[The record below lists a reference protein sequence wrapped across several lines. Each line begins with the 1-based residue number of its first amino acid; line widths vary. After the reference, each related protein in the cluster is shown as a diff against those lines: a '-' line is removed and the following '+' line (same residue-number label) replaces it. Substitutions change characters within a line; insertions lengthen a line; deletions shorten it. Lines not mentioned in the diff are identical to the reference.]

1 MRPGRTTTALPAAT
15 TPLLLLLPLILGRL
29 HVAHAQC
36 PWQRDV
42 PDLQTSCICA
52 YNLGR
57 ELSVQCD
64 QVDFSQLLDAMN
76 THARLKPVDLLYV
89 NNSTISE
96 LPDAVFR
103 NLSLHNVQLSSC
115 GIQRIATGAFK
126 GQESVLRN
134 LNLQD
139 NLLTDVPVEALKVLG
154 KLNLLD
160 LSKNQLS
167 HIPDDAFVGLTK
179 LSTLKLNDNNVTLAS
194 NAFRGLEQS
203 LKNINLKGTKQRKVP
218 ESIRGL
224 KSLAFLDLSQNGIKE
239 LPGAGGIRVF
249 DGLDALTALNLERN
263 LIQSI
268 GETAFAGVRKTLSSL
283 SLLNNLLAEFPIGAV
298 HSLKEL
304 RVLDIGFNLL
314 TSLPE
319 AAFRGNPGIT
329 LLALDGNPLSSVPEG
344 AFAHLNA
351 TLRGLSLGGRFLHCD
366 CKLRWVAEWIRNGD
380 LQVTSRERNPQFCGT
395 PPRFRDRGFYSIQ
408 PEELSCPDIADAALR
423 GPVGL
428 ADNLKPTLP
437 SSPDSV
443 EYETGTGTGTGTV
456 GTGTA
461 ASAPVTSSVSS
472 STSTTTPT
480 TTTTTTTAEPT
491 TRRSTTR
498 PPTKSTTAISAT
510 TASPVS
516 NPPVN
521 GTGTVQ
527 ATSITTS
534 SSSSSSS
541 STSTGHGNGKQAP
554 GWRQGVTNGNGNS
567 GVGGAG
573 GLHKPQ
579 RPPLVLG
586 YPPQRG
592 TRIDDAN
599 EVQVKHAFRQDSSV
613 IIQWDSDTANILG
626 FRVVYRLF
634 GEKAFKQGPPLE
646 SSEREFKIKNV
657 PAQECIIVC
666 VISLEELHVTPETVP
681 YQQCREVRTVASQAS
696 NMDKITIAASA
707 AICGTIIVAVIVFI
721 AASRRSRK
729 LQSSQQKSP
738 LPIGGLPVNCC
749 GPTGSPGPL
758 GSIAT
763 LSAFNNHKEWDQVSA
778 YSGRS
783 IPRPRIY
790 PVEQPDDMRSHFSGM
805 PGKVGKSSR
814 SLADGQSQHSFSNNS
829 HRGYLGSAF
838 PSNLVNSRPELRQS
852 RQSLAAASERMSRA
866 SYAGSIHGGNGGG
879 GGLGGNGG
887 GGGNG
892 LPVSSLMAMSG
903 MVGGGGPAS
912 IASSAR
918 RSRPRSRSREQLNTT
933 HIHNHRPGSR
943 YSQAG
948 STHTL
953 NNYCDTSD
961 NWTDHDMDIY
971 MARNPTTRNG
981 LGHEGRGRGRRQ
993 QQQQQQ
999 QQHQQLQHQQHQL
1012 QQLRNER
1019 HQQRH
1024 RNNQQWEQPYQPA
1037 QQQHQRLQYYM
1048 PQTERCTSPP
1058 DVVPRAA
1065 NFHNS
1070 NTISTGRNDNSNSHG
1085 SSSSS
1090 SNTTSSSNIAQQQQA
1105 PLAAMTAALGDATSA
1120 ATAAAASASGIVVE
1134 NYFNEYER
1142 QEIIYHHPTSRR
1154 SSSSNSSSNSS
1165 SSSNSAAATR
1175 HVPRSN
1181 AFRLQLPAMAT
1192 TTTNHILYNISN
1204 KHGATGHNGIIGN
1217 YKAHT
1222 FSDSCNCTC
1231 NCSLSEEEEI
1241 SQETAAVTAAAGED
1255 GEQAA
1260 SSLASTSVSSI
1271 EQVQQGQEVSLS
1283 LNLTL
1288 ADAAAGADADAD
1300 AADASADRAEL

>member
-76 THARLKPVDLLYV
+76 THARLQPVDLLYV

-96 LPDAVFR
+96 LPNAVFS

-139 NLLTDVPVEALKVLG
+139 NLLADVPVEALKVLG

-203 LKNINLKGTKQRKVP
+203 LKNLNLKGTKQRKVP

-461 ASAPVTSSVSS
+461 ASAPVTSSVST

-510 TASPVS
+510 TASPAS

-805 PGKVGKSSR
+805 PGKVGKS
-814 SLADGQSQHSFSNNS
+814 
-829 HRGYLGSAF
+829 
-838 PSNLVNSRPELRQS
+838 
-852 RQSLAAASERMSRA
+852 
-866 SYAGSIHGGNGGG
+866 
-879 GGLGGNGG
+879 
-887 GGGNG
+887 
-892 LPVSSLMAMSG
+892 
-903 MVGGGGPAS
+903 
-912 IASSAR
+912 
-918 RSRPRSRSREQLNTT
+918 
-933 HIHNHRPGSR
+933 R

-981 LGHEGRGRGRRQ
+981 L
-993 QQQQQQ
+993 
-999 QQHQQLQHQQHQL
+999 
-1012 QQLRNER
+1012 
-1019 HQQRH
+1019 
-1024 RNNQQWEQPYQPA
+1024 
-1037 QQQHQRLQYYM
+1037 
-1048 PQTERCTSPP
+1048 
-1058 DVVPRAA
+1058 VP
-1065 NFHNS
+1065 
-1070 NTISTGRNDNSNSHG
+1070 
-1085 SSSSS
+1085 
-1090 SNTTSSSNIAQQQQA
+1090 
-1105 PLAAMTAALGDATSA
+1105 L
-1120 ATAAAASASGIVVE
+1120 
-1134 NYFNEYER
+1134 
-1142 QEIIYHHPTSRR
+1142 
-1154 SSSSNSSSNSS
+1154 
-1165 SSSNSAAATR
+1165 
-1175 HVPRSN
+1175 
-1181 AFRLQLPAMAT
+1181 
-1192 TTTNHILYNISN
+1192 
-1204 KHGATGHNGIIGN
+1204 
-1217 YKAHT
+1217 
-1222 FSDSCNCTC
+1222 
-1231 NCSLSEEEEI
+1231 
-1241 SQETAAVTAAAGED
+1241 
-1255 GEQAA
+1255 
-1260 SSLASTSVSSI
+1260 
-1271 EQVQQGQEVSLS
+1271 
-1283 LNLTL
+1283 
-1288 ADAAAGADADAD
+1288 
-1300 AADASADRAEL
+1300 

>member
-64 QVDFSQLLDAMN
+64 QVDFSQLLAAMN

-96 LPDAVFR
+96 LPDAVFS
-103 NLSLHNVQLSSC
+103 NLSLHNLQLSSC

-139 NLLTDVPVEALKVLG
+139 NLLADVPVEALKVLG

-203 LKNINLKGTKQRKVP
+203 LKNLNLKGTKQRKVP

-443 EYETGTGTGTGTV
+443 EYETGTGTGTV

-498 PPTKSTTAISAT
+498 PPTKSTTTISAT
-510 TASPVS
+510 TASPAS

-805 PGKVGKSSR
+805 PGKVGKS
-814 SLADGQSQHSFSNNS
+814 
-829 HRGYLGSAF
+829 
-838 PSNLVNSRPELRQS
+838 
-852 RQSLAAASERMSRA
+852 
-866 SYAGSIHGGNGGG
+866 
-879 GGLGGNGG
+879 
-887 GGGNG
+887 
-892 LPVSSLMAMSG
+892 
-903 MVGGGGPAS
+903 
-912 IASSAR
+912 
-918 RSRPRSRSREQLNTT
+918 
-933 HIHNHRPGSR
+933 R

-981 LGHEGRGRGRRQ
+981 L
-993 QQQQQQ
+993 
-999 QQHQQLQHQQHQL
+999 
-1012 QQLRNER
+1012 
-1019 HQQRH
+1019 
-1024 RNNQQWEQPYQPA
+1024 
-1037 QQQHQRLQYYM
+1037 
-1048 PQTERCTSPP
+1048 
-1058 DVVPRAA
+1058 VP
-1065 NFHNS
+1065 
-1070 NTISTGRNDNSNSHG
+1070 
-1085 SSSSS
+1085 
-1090 SNTTSSSNIAQQQQA
+1090 
-1105 PLAAMTAALGDATSA
+1105 L
-1120 ATAAAASASGIVVE
+1120 
-1134 NYFNEYER
+1134 
-1142 QEIIYHHPTSRR
+1142 
-1154 SSSSNSSSNSS
+1154 
-1165 SSSNSAAATR
+1165 
-1175 HVPRSN
+1175 
-1181 AFRLQLPAMAT
+1181 
-1192 TTTNHILYNISN
+1192 
-1204 KHGATGHNGIIGN
+1204 
-1217 YKAHT
+1217 
-1222 FSDSCNCTC
+1222 
-1231 NCSLSEEEEI
+1231 
-1241 SQETAAVTAAAGED
+1241 
-1255 GEQAA
+1255 
-1260 SSLASTSVSSI
+1260 
-1271 EQVQQGQEVSLS
+1271 
-1283 LNLTL
+1283 
-1288 ADAAAGADADAD
+1288 
-1300 AADASADRAEL
+1300 

>member
-1 MRPGRTTTALPAAT
+1 MRPGRTTIA
-15 TPLLLLLPLILGRL
+15 TPLLLLLPLILGVL
-29 HVAHAQC
+29 NGAQAQC

-64 QVDFSQLLDAMN
+64 QVDFLQLLEAMN

-89 NNSTISE
+89 NNSSISE
-96 LPDAVFR
+96 LPEAIFS

-115 GIQRIATGAFK
+115 GIQRIAAGAFK

-139 NLLTDVPVEALKVLG
+139 NLLTEVPVEALRVLG

-167 HIPDDAFVGLTK
+167 RIPDDAFVGLTK
-179 LSTLKLNDNNVTLAS
+179 LSTLKLNDNNVTLAGS
-194 NAFRGLEQS
+194 AFRGLEQS
-203 LKNINLKGTKQRKVP
+203 LKNLNLKGTKQRKVP
-218 ESIRGL
+218 ECIRGL

-314 TSLPE
+314 TTLPE

-408 PEELSCPDIADAALR
+408 PEELSCPDIADTALR

-437 SSPDSV
+437 TSPDSV
-443 EYETGTGTGTGTV
+443 EYETGTGTGTGL

-461 ASAPVTSSVSS
+461 ASAPVASSVSS

-480 TTTTTTTAEPT
+480 TTTTTTTTPEPT
-491 TRRSTTR
+491 TKRSTTR
-498 PPTKSTTAISAT
+498 PPTKTTTTVSGT
-510 TASPVS
+510 TASPAS
-516 NPPVN
+516 NLAVN

-541 STSTGHGNGKQAP
+541 SSSTGHGNSKQAP

-567 GVGGAG
+567 GGTG

-646 SSEREFKIKNV
+646 ASEREFKIKNV

-729 LQSSQQKSP
+729 LQNSQQKSP

-866 SYAGSIHGGNGGG
+866 SYAGSIHGGGGGNGGLNGGG
-879 GGLGGNGG
+879 GGGG
-887 GGGNG
+887 GG

-918 RSRPRSRSREQLNTT
+918 RSRPRSRSREQLNAS

-981 LGHEGRGRGRRQ
+981 L
-993 QQQQQQ
+993 
-999 QQHQQLQHQQHQL
+999 
-1012 QQLRNER
+1012 
-1019 HQQRH
+1019 
-1024 RNNQQWEQPYQPA
+1024 
-1037 QQQHQRLQYYM
+1037 
-1048 PQTERCTSPP
+1048 
-1058 DVVPRAA
+1058 VP
-1065 NFHNS
+1065 
-1070 NTISTGRNDNSNSHG
+1070 
-1085 SSSSS
+1085 
-1090 SNTTSSSNIAQQQQA
+1090 
-1105 PLAAMTAALGDATSA
+1105 L
-1120 ATAAAASASGIVVE
+1120 
-1134 NYFNEYER
+1134 
-1142 QEIIYHHPTSRR
+1142 
-1154 SSSSNSSSNSS
+1154 
-1165 SSSNSAAATR
+1165 
-1175 HVPRSN
+1175 
-1181 AFRLQLPAMAT
+1181 
-1192 TTTNHILYNISN
+1192 
-1204 KHGATGHNGIIGN
+1204 
-1217 YKAHT
+1217 
-1222 FSDSCNCTC
+1222 
-1231 NCSLSEEEEI
+1231 
-1241 SQETAAVTAAAGED
+1241 
-1255 GEQAA
+1255 
-1260 SSLASTSVSSI
+1260 
-1271 EQVQQGQEVSLS
+1271 
-1283 LNLTL
+1283 
-1288 ADAAAGADADAD
+1288 
-1300 AADASADRAEL
+1300 

>member
-1 MRPGRTTTALPAAT
+1 MRPGRTTKAIPAAT
-15 TPLLLLLPLILGRL
+15 TPLLLLLPLILGRVGL
-29 HVAHAQC
+29 AHAQC

-64 QVDFSQLLDAMN
+64 QVDFLQLLDAMN
-76 THARLKPVDLLYV
+76 SHARLKPVDLLYV
-89 NNSTISE
+89 NNSTITE
-96 LPDAVFR
+96 LPEAIFS

-139 NLLTDVPVEALKVLG
+139 NLLADVPVEALKVLG

-179 LSTLKLNDNNVTLAS
+179 LSTLKLNDNNVTLAA

-203 LKNINLKGTKQRKVP
+203 LKNLNLKGTKQRKVP

-224 KSLAFLDLSQNGIKE
+224 KSLAFLDLSQNGIKK

-314 TSLPE
+314 TTLPE

-428 ADNLKPTLP
+428 ADNLKPTLS

-443 EYETGTGTGTGTV
+443 EYETGLGTGTVGTGTV

-480 TTTTTTTAEPT
+480 TTTTTTTPEPT
-491 TRRSTTR
+491 TKRSTTR
-498 PPTKSTTAISAT
+498 PPTKSTTTISAT
-510 TASPVS
+510 TATSPTS
-516 NPPVN
+516 NLSVN

-527 ATSITTS
+527 ATSITT

-567 GVGGAG
+567 AAGTG

-729 LQSSQQKSP
+729 LQNSQQKSP

-805 PGKVGKSSR
+805 PGKVGKS
-814 SLADGQSQHSFSNNS
+814 
-829 HRGYLGSAF
+829 
-838 PSNLVNSRPELRQS
+838 
-852 RQSLAAASERMSRA
+852 
-866 SYAGSIHGGNGGG
+866 
-879 GGLGGNGG
+879 
-887 GGGNG
+887 
-892 LPVSSLMAMSG
+892 
-903 MVGGGGPAS
+903 
-912 IASSAR
+912 
-918 RSRPRSRSREQLNTT
+918 
-933 HIHNHRPGSR
+933 R

-981 LGHEGRGRGRRQ
+981 L
-993 QQQQQQ
+993 
-999 QQHQQLQHQQHQL
+999 
-1012 QQLRNER
+1012 
-1019 HQQRH
+1019 
-1024 RNNQQWEQPYQPA
+1024 
-1037 QQQHQRLQYYM
+1037 
-1048 PQTERCTSPP
+1048 
-1058 DVVPRAA
+1058 VP
-1065 NFHNS
+1065 
-1070 NTISTGRNDNSNSHG
+1070 
-1085 SSSSS
+1085 
-1090 SNTTSSSNIAQQQQA
+1090 
-1105 PLAAMTAALGDATSA
+1105 L
-1120 ATAAAASASGIVVE
+1120 
-1134 NYFNEYER
+1134 
-1142 QEIIYHHPTSRR
+1142 
-1154 SSSSNSSSNSS
+1154 
-1165 SSSNSAAATR
+1165 
-1175 HVPRSN
+1175 
-1181 AFRLQLPAMAT
+1181 
-1192 TTTNHILYNISN
+1192 
-1204 KHGATGHNGIIGN
+1204 
-1217 YKAHT
+1217 
-1222 FSDSCNCTC
+1222 
-1231 NCSLSEEEEI
+1231 
-1241 SQETAAVTAAAGED
+1241 
-1255 GEQAA
+1255 
-1260 SSLASTSVSSI
+1260 
-1271 EQVQQGQEVSLS
+1271 
-1283 LNLTL
+1283 
-1288 ADAAAGADADAD
+1288 
-1300 AADASADRAEL
+1300 

>member
-1 MRPGRTTTALPAAT
+1 MRPGRTTIA
-15 TPLLLLLPLILGRL
+15 TPLLLLLPLILGVL
-29 HVAHAQC
+29 NGAQAQC

-64 QVDFSQLLDAMN
+64 QVDFLQLLEAMN

-89 NNSTISE
+89 NNSSISE
-96 LPDAVFR
+96 LPEAIFS

-115 GIQRIATGAFK
+115 GIQRIAAGAFK

-139 NLLTDVPVEALKVLG
+139 NLLTEVPVEALRVLG

-167 HIPDDAFVGLTK
+167 RIPDDAFVGLTK
-179 LSTLKLNDNNVTLAS
+179 LSTLKLNDNNVTLAGS
-194 NAFRGLEQS
+194 AFRGLEQS
-203 LKNINLKGTKQRKVP
+203 LKNLNLKGTKQRRVP

-314 TSLPE
+314 TTLPE

-408 PEELSCPDIADAALR
+408 PEELSCPDIADTALR

-437 SSPDSV
+437 TSPDSV
-443 EYETGTGTGTGTV
+443 EYETGTGTGTGL

-461 ASAPVTSSVSS
+461 ASAPVASSVSS

-480 TTTTTTTAEPT
+480 TTTTTTTTPEPT
-491 TRRSTTR
+491 TKRSTTR
-498 PPTKSTTAISAT
+498 PPTKTTTVSGT
-510 TASPVS
+510 TASPAS
-516 NPPVN
+516 NLAVN

-541 STSTGHGNGKQAP
+541 SSSTGHGNSKQAP

-567 GVGGAG
+567 GGTG

-646 SSEREFKIKNV
+646 ASEREFKIKNV

-729 LQSSQQKSP
+729 LQNSQQKSP

-805 PGKVGKSSR
+805 PGKVGKS
-814 SLADGQSQHSFSNNS
+814 
-829 HRGYLGSAF
+829 
-838 PSNLVNSRPELRQS
+838 
-852 RQSLAAASERMSRA
+852 
-866 SYAGSIHGGNGGG
+866 
-879 GGLGGNGG
+879 
-887 GGGNG
+887 
-892 LPVSSLMAMSG
+892 
-903 MVGGGGPAS
+903 
-912 IASSAR
+912 
-918 RSRPRSRSREQLNTT
+918 
-933 HIHNHRPGSR
+933 R

-981 LGHEGRGRGRRQ
+981 L
-993 QQQQQQ
+993 
-999 QQHQQLQHQQHQL
+999 
-1012 QQLRNER
+1012 
-1019 HQQRH
+1019 
-1024 RNNQQWEQPYQPA
+1024 
-1037 QQQHQRLQYYM
+1037 
-1048 PQTERCTSPP
+1048 
-1058 DVVPRAA
+1058 VP
-1065 NFHNS
+1065 
-1070 NTISTGRNDNSNSHG
+1070 
-1085 SSSSS
+1085 
-1090 SNTTSSSNIAQQQQA
+1090 
-1105 PLAAMTAALGDATSA
+1105 L
-1120 ATAAAASASGIVVE
+1120 
-1134 NYFNEYER
+1134 
-1142 QEIIYHHPTSRR
+1142 
-1154 SSSSNSSSNSS
+1154 
-1165 SSSNSAAATR
+1165 
-1175 HVPRSN
+1175 
-1181 AFRLQLPAMAT
+1181 
-1192 TTTNHILYNISN
+1192 
-1204 KHGATGHNGIIGN
+1204 
-1217 YKAHT
+1217 
-1222 FSDSCNCTC
+1222 
-1231 NCSLSEEEEI
+1231 
-1241 SQETAAVTAAAGED
+1241 
-1255 GEQAA
+1255 
-1260 SSLASTSVSSI
+1260 
-1271 EQVQQGQEVSLS
+1271 
-1283 LNLTL
+1283 
-1288 ADAAAGADADAD
+1288 
-1300 AADASADRAEL
+1300 

>member
-1 MRPGRTTTALPAAT
+1 MKPGGITRKTPAVKSVQ
-15 TPLLLLLPLILGRL
+15 LLLLIKVVLASWAIPTN
-29 HVAHAQC
+29 AQC

-42 PDLQTSCICA
+42 PELQTSCICA

-64 QVDFSQLLDAMN
+64 QVDFRKLLEAMN
-76 THARLKPVDLLYV
+76 THARFKPVDLLYV
-89 NNSTISE
+89 NNSSIAE
-96 LPDAVFR
+96 LPEGIFS

-115 GIQRIATGAFK
+115 GIRRITPGAFL

-139 NLLTDVPVEALKVLG
+139 NFLSDVPVEALKVLG

-167 HIPDDAFVGLTK
+167 QIPDDAFMGLSK
-179 LSTLKLNDNNVTLAS
+179 LSTLKLNDNNVTLTVG
-194 NAFRGLEQS
+194 AFRGLEQS
-203 LKNINLKGTKQRKVP
+203 LKNLNLKGTKQRRVP
-218 ESIRGL
+218 ECIRGL

-249 DGLDALTALNLERN
+249 DDLDALTALNLERN

-283 SLLNNLLAEFPIGAV
+283 SLLNNLLADFPVGAV
-298 HSLKEL
+298 HSLREL

-344 AFAHLNA
+344 AFTHLNA

-437 SSPDSV
+437 PSPDSV
-443 EYETGTGTGTGTV
+443 EYETGTDASSPV
-456 GTGTA
+456 G
-461 ASAPVTSSVSS
+461 SSVSS
-472 STSTTTPT
+472 LTSTTTSSTMTKTNTPEST
-480 TTTTTTTAEPT
+480 TK
-491 TRRSTTR
+491 RSTTR
-498 PPTKSTTAISAT
+498 PPIKPTTTVSSTTVSPIS
-510 TASPVS
+510 SLS
-516 NPPVN
+516 IN

-534 SSSSSSS
+534 SSSSNS
-541 STSTGHGNGKQAP
+541 GHGNSKQAP
-554 GWRQGVTNGNGNS
+554 GWRQGLANGNQG
-567 GVGGAG
+567 GGAG

-599 EVQVKHAFRQDSSV
+599 EVQVKHAYRQDSSV

-634 GEKAFKQGPPLE
+634 GEKSFKQGPPLE
-646 SSEREFKIKNV
+646 ASEREFKIKNV
-657 PAQECIIVC
+657 PSQECIIVC

-681 YQQCREVRTVASQAS
+681 YQQCREVRTVTSQAS

-729 LQSSQQKSP
+729 LQNNQQKSP

-790 PVEQPDDMRSHFSGM
+790 PVDQPDDMRSHFSGI
-805 PGKVGKSSR
+805 PGKVGKLNR

-866 SYAGSIHGGNGGG
+866 SYAGSIHGGGSGGAGMNGVG
-879 GGLGGNGG
+879 
-887 GGGNG
+887 G
-892 LPVSSLMAMSG
+892 LPVTSLMAMSG

-912 IASSAR
+912 IASSTR
-918 RSRPRSRSREQLNTT
+918 RSRPRSRSRDQLNTT

-981 LGHEGRGRGRRQ
+981 L
-993 QQQQQQ
+993 
-999 QQHQQLQHQQHQL
+999 
-1012 QQLRNER
+1012 
-1019 HQQRH
+1019 
-1024 RNNQQWEQPYQPA
+1024 
-1037 QQQHQRLQYYM
+1037 
-1048 PQTERCTSPP
+1048 
-1058 DVVPRAA
+1058 VP
-1065 NFHNS
+1065 
-1070 NTISTGRNDNSNSHG
+1070 
-1085 SSSSS
+1085 
-1090 SNTTSSSNIAQQQQA
+1090 
-1105 PLAAMTAALGDATSA
+1105 L
-1120 ATAAAASASGIVVE
+1120 
-1134 NYFNEYER
+1134 
-1142 QEIIYHHPTSRR
+1142 
-1154 SSSSNSSSNSS
+1154 
-1165 SSSNSAAATR
+1165 
-1175 HVPRSN
+1175 
-1181 AFRLQLPAMAT
+1181 
-1192 TTTNHILYNISN
+1192 
-1204 KHGATGHNGIIGN
+1204 
-1217 YKAHT
+1217 
-1222 FSDSCNCTC
+1222 
-1231 NCSLSEEEEI
+1231 
-1241 SQETAAVTAAAGED
+1241 
-1255 GEQAA
+1255 
-1260 SSLASTSVSSI
+1260 
-1271 EQVQQGQEVSLS
+1271 
-1283 LNLTL
+1283 
-1288 ADAAAGADADAD
+1288 
-1300 AADASADRAEL
+1300 